1 MYSRLFTYCFAV
13 AFSMT
18 AFAQADRGTITGTVV
33 DPAGAVVANA
43 TIQIRNLGTAAFYP
57 SATSGTGN
65 YTVAQL
71 PAGNYELQ
79 VIATGFKQ
87 YNRSPLAVQVAQTI
101 RVDVSLEVGSA
112 AESITVTDQVSLL
125 KTESGELSHNVTA
138 STMNSLP
145 ILGVGTTAAG
155 SSGIR
160 NPNAVLRLIPGT
172 YWAPNA
178 DIRINGAPSNTQS
191 YRIEGQESANTG
203 TPGTPSQSQP
213 SVDAIQEMAVQT
225 SNYAAEF
232 GQAGGGY
239 VNITMK
245 SGTNAFHGSAYDYF
259 VNEALN
265 AATPFTDNGKG
276 GNLRPSAR
284 RNDYGVTF
292 GGPIRI
298 PKVYDGKDK
307 SFFFFNWE
315 QFRETIAV
323 NSQRQTVPTL
333 AYRAGDF
340 STAIPST
347 GARSIANTV
356 GGTLVE
362 GQIFDPLNFQVINGS
377 TVRQQ
382 FVGNKIPVSRF
393 DPVAVKV
400 QNLVPLPQGP
410 LKDALQDNYVNSYPS
425 SRITQIPSLKLDQ
438 SIGTKGKLSFFWQ
451 FTKSTSPISPTL
463 GQSDGLPDP
472 ITTAIGTFVTAPL
485 YRVNY
490 DHTLTPTMLLHLG
503 AGFRE
508 TNFYVPS
515 VETNGSETN
524 YDVEKELGLKGGITH
539 RFFSPMTGML
549 ATNGTGGLKNIG
561 SAAGTR
567 NVTQSPTFNAS
578 LTWVK
583 NNHSFK
589 FGSEFRTEGYPVDS
603 VANTD
608 GNFAFSAAQTGQPFQ
623 TAAFTG
629 GANVGF
635 GYASF
640 LLGGANSAT
649 IANPTNP
656 RLGKKQLGMFAQD
669 TWKITR
675 KLTFDYGIRYDYS
688 TYLQEQYGR
697 APFFSPTTVH
707 PTLGILGASVYDGNG
722 TGRCNCTLA
731 KNYPLGFAPRLGLAY
746 QVNSKTVVRMG
757 FGIVYSGTAQHNNS
771 AGGLAG
777 SSSQIN
783 APSFGEPA
791 LQLAN
796 GIPASSRPTPWPN
809 YNAAQFPSLAP
820 TPGVGPVFMDQNA
833 GRPARQYQWSI
844 GVQRELSSNLV
855 IEAAYVANR
864 GVWWQAPGLVDF
876 NAIQASTLAKY
887 NLNLDNAADRTL
899 LAGTLTANSA
909 AARGFLRPYAG
920 FPTGQTV
927 AQSLRPFPQYS
938 GANPTAPS
946 IPSYWNPLGK
956 TWYDSLQVKATKRL
970 SHGLSLN
977 STFTWSRALALG
989 SEREP
994 NPGTT
999 GSAVFND
1006 IYNRQNNKFLS
1017 VYDIPFQFIVS
1028 ANYQTPRLQAGHRAL
1043 RATLSDWTY
1052 SVVLIYQSG
1061 VPIAVPTAQNTP
1073 ALQNL
1078 VFQGTFAER
1087 VPGQPLFTVD
1097 PNCHCYDPQK
1107 TLLLNPKA
1115 WADPAAGH
1123 FGTSS
1128 AYYTDYRQQR
1138 RPNESMNFGRTFRMT
1153 ERVTLNVRA
1162 EFSNILNRA
1171 FWNYPTATNAKAVT
1185 AVRPNGTYSSGF
1197 GWLNPVQLGGVGG
1210 PPNISPRSGTL
1221 VARVTF

>member
-1 MYSRLFTYCFAV
+1 MRTRLLAFCFAV
-13 AFSMT
+13 VSSLT
-18 AFAQADRGTITGTVV
+18 AFAQADRGTITGTVI
-33 DPAGAVVANA
+33 DPAGAVVASA
-43 TIQIRNLGTAAFYP
+43 AIQIRNLGTGALYP
-57 SATSGTGN
+57 SASSETGN
-65 YTVAQL
+65 YTVGQL
-71 PAGNYELQ
+71 PPGEYELQ
-79 VIATGFKQ
+79 VTAAGFKQ
-87 YNRSPLAVQVAQTI
+87 FKRGPLTVQVAQTI
-101 RVDVSLEVGSA
+101 RVDVNLEVGSA
-112 AESITVTDQVSLL
+112 AESITVTDQASLL

-138 STMNSLP
+138 STMNTLP

-172 YWAPNA
+172 YWAPNS

-225 SNYAAEF
+225 SNYAAEY

-239 VNITMK
+239 VNITMR
-245 SGTNAFHGSAYDYF
+245 SGTNKFHGSAYDYF

-265 AATPFTDNGKG
+265 AGTPFTDNGQG
-276 GNLRPSAR
+276 GNLRPAAR
-284 RNDYGVTF
+284 RNDYGFTF

-340 STAIPST
+340 SSAIPSN
-347 GARSIANTV
+347 ARSTAGTI
-356 GGTLVE
+356 GGTLLE
-362 GQIFDPLNFQVINGS
+362 GQIFDPQNVLVLNGQTI
-377 TVRQQ
+377 RQQ
-382 FVGNKIPVSRF
+382 FPGNKIPVSRF
-393 DPVAVKV
+393 DPVAVKI

-425 SRITQIPSLKLDQ
+425 SRITQIPSIKLDQ
-438 SIGTKGKLSFFWQ
+438 SIGNKGKLSFFWQ

-485 YRVNY
+485 YRLNY
-490 DHTLTPTMLLHLG
+490 DHTLTPTILLHFG

-515 VETNGSETN
+515 VMTTGSETN
-524 YDVEKELGLKGGITH
+524 YDVEKELGITGGITH
-539 RFFSPMTGML
+539 RFFSPISGLL

-567 NVTQSPTFNAS
+567 NVTHSPTFNAS
-578 LTWVK
+578 MTWVK
-583 NNHSFK
+583 NNHTFK
-589 FGSEFRTEGYPVDS
+589 LGSEFRTEGYPVDS

-608 GNFAFSAAQTGQPFQ
+608 GAFAFSQAQTGQPFQ
-623 TAAFTG
+623 PAAFTG
-629 GANVGF
+629 GWNVGF

-640 LLGGANSAT
+640 LLGGANSVT

-656 RLGKKQLGMFAQD
+656 RLGKKQLGIYAQD

-707 PTLGILGASVYDGNG
+707 PGLGILGASVYDGTG

-746 QVNSKTVVRMG
+746 QYNTKTVIRLG

-777 SSSQIN
+777 SSATN
-783 APSFGEPA
+783 PAAVFGTPVTT
-791 LQLAN
+791 LSN
-796 GIPASSRPTPWPN
+796 GIPASFRPPSWPT
-809 YNAAQFPSLAP
+809 YNAAQFPTSSP
-820 TPGVGPVFMDQNA
+820 TPGPGPVFMDQNA

-844 GVQRELSSNLV
+844 GVQREFSSNLV
-855 IEAAYVANR
+855 VEAAYVANR
-864 GVWWQAPGLVDF
+864 GVWWQSPGAVDF
-876 NAIQASTLAKY
+876 NATPLSTIAKY
-887 NLNLDNAADRTL
+887 NLNLDSATDRTL
-899 LAGTLTANSA
+899 LSGLLTANNA

-927 AQSLRPFPQYS
+927 AQSLRPFPQYTTIS
-938 GANPTAPS
+938 
-946 IPSYWNPLGK
+946 SYWNPLGK

-970 SHGLSLN
+970 SHGLSVN
-977 STFTWSRALALG
+977 STFTWSRGLANG

-1006 IYNRQNNKFLS
+1006 VYNRQNNKYLS

-1028 ANYQTPRLQAGHRAL
+1028 ANYQTPRLQSGHRAL
-1043 RATLSDWTY
+1043 REVLSDWTTG
-1052 SVVLIYQSG
+1052 VVLIYQSG
-1061 VPIAVPTAQNTP
+1061 VPIPVPTAQNNP
-1073 ALQNL
+1073 SLQSL
-1078 VFQGTFAER
+1078 IFQSTFAER

-1107 TLLLNPKA
+1107 TLLLNPAA
-1115 WADPAAGH
+1115 WADPAGGR
-1123 FGTSS
+1123 FGTSA

-1138 RPNESMNFGRTFRMT
+1138 RPNESINVGRTFRLH
-1153 ERVTLNVRA
+1153 EGVTLNVRA
-1162 EFSNILNRA
+1162 EFGNILNRA
-1171 FWNYPTATNAKAVT
+1171 FWNNPTSNNAKALT
-1185 AVRPNGTYSSGF
+1185 SVRPNGTYSAGF

-1210 PPNISPRSGTL
+1210 PPNISPRNGTV
-1221 VARVTF
+1221 VARITF